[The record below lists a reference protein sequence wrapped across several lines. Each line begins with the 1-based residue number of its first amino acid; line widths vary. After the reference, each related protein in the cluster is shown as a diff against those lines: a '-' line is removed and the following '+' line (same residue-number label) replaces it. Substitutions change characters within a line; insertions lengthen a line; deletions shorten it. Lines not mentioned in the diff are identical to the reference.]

1 LDFIR
6 HHKRTTRN
14 FMEVL
19 EELIH
24 SDKQTIVRGVK
35 GSHQFTVNYIKLNKA
50 CSVMN
55 CWWSLTVIGPQAVAD
70 EVR

>member
-1 LDFIR
+1 MHQFENDKEKEFYENDDLDFIR

-24 SDKQTIVRGVK
+24 SEKQTIVKGVK
-35 GSHQFTVNYIKLNKA
+35 GS
-50 CSVMN
+50 
-55 CWWSLTVIGPQAVAD
+55 
-70 EVR
+70 